1 MGQSWQAW
9 SKGVWYSDQAVLLS
23 WQLRAFF
30 WETLASALT
39 TDLPEALMLSM
50 APSLIHGD
58 LPFLEV

>member
-9 SKGVWYSDQAVLLS
+9 SKGVWYSDQAVLFS
-23 WQLRAFF
+23 WQLGALFCKAL
-30 WETLASALT
+30 TSALT
-39 TDLPEALMLSM
+39 TDLPEAIMLSM